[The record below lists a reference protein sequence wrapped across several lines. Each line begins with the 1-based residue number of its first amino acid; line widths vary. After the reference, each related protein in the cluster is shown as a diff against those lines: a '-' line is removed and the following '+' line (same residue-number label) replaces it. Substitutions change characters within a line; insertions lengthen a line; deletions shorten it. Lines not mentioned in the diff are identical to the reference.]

1 MPLTHRNSAPHTCM
15 HMPHDL
21 HAFALRKDIKSQK
34 PECVHAQTPRL
45 RLPRAHSA
53 PAPPRHT
60 LFTPCSAHTYWL
72 ALGRGCLSRG
82 HDRTVPRNGSGEP
95 ARAWSPAWDTVAGGS
110 LQWLP
115 ARVMSGLPRW
125 HTQRCGRCLNSRYL
139 YGQTRALLLVRVRV
153 RPERHR
159 AQSCAI
165 ALRSPAPVS
174 GPPTDLNDI
183 RQIFKW

>member
-60 LFTPCSAHTYWL
+60 LFRTHLL
-72 ALGRGCLSRG
+72 AGARKGVLESRSRP
-82 HDRTVPRNGSGEP
+82 HRTS
-95 ARAWSPAWDTVAGGS
+95 
-110 LQWLP
+110 
-115 ARVMSGLPRW
+115 
-125 HTQRCGRCLNSRYL
+125 
-139 YGQTRALLLVRVRV
+139 
-153 RPERHR
+153 
-159 AQSCAI
+159 
-165 ALRSPAPVS
+165 
-174 GPPTDLNDI
+174 
-183 RQIFKW
+183 